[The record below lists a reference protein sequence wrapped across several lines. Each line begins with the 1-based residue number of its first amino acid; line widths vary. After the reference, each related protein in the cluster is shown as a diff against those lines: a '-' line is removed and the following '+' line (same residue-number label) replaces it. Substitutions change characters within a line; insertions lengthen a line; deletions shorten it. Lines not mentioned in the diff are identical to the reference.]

1 MLRKAWDK
9 AVYQYQTLR
18 QSFDRDTL
26 DVVDNRL
33 KEAQAGKQT
42 IHTFGA
48 PMSGYA
54 AIHVIKLEG
63 DAQKKVIEECQ
74 KERAELVEKMDKRR
88 EKYGLK
94 P

>member
-1 MLRKAWDK
+1 MLRKAWEN

-26 DVVDNRL
+26 EVVDNRM
-33 KEAQAGKQT
+33 KEAREGKQT

-54 AIHVIKLEG
+54 AIHVIKLDAE
-63 DAQKKVIEECQ
+63 AQKKVLEECA
-74 KERAELVEKMDKRR
+74 KERAALVEKMEKRR